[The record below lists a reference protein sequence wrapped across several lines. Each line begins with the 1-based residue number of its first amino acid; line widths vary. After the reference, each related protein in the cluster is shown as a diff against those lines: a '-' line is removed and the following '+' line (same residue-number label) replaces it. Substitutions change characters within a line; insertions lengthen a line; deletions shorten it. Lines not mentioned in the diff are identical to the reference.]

1 MKTFLYISII
11 LFTGFAFAQTG
22 KLKGK
27 VTSESSPI
35 PSVNIIILDTNFGT
49 ASKLDGTYEIT
60 GIPEGTYEVKF
71 SAIGYDSETYDFEI
85 EANKITE
92 LNVELEIKAIEL
104 ENVEVTDFQVQ
115 EHCPVY

>member
-1 MKTFLYISII
+1 MKTLIYI
-11 LFTGFAFAQTG
+11 LFIFLHGFLFAQSG

-27 VTSESSPI
+27 VTDGSSAL

-60 GIPEGTYEVKF
+60 GIPAGNYEVRF
-71 SAIGYDSETYDFEI
+71 SVIGYDSKTFDVEI

-104 ENVEVTDFQVQ
+104 GK
-115 EHCPVY
+115 C